1 MLYLIARDLVG
12 EQKPVSKMKHPF
24 GPCGYRYCD
33 WPDGE
38 LRCNEPRYISGAVTP
53 PLLVELR
60 RRVENLTSQ
69 YSLYSGKRS
78 AIQDVLMQID
88 IFAQEKKITL

>member
-1 MLYLIARDLVG
+1 MKQATTVAP
-12 EQKPVSKMKHPF
+12 QSKEHPF
-24 GPCGYRYCD
+24 GPCGYQYCD

-38 LRCNEPRYISGAVTP
+38 LRCNEPRYINGAVTP

-60 RRVENLTSQ
+60 GRIEKLTEG

-78 AIQDVLMQID
+78 AIQDTLREID
-88 IFAQEKKITL
+88 RFAQEKRMIL